1 MPVTRPRRKARRAL
15 RRRWET
21 ATSSGA
27 SAIHANAGWPNLGKL
42 SARSAPESSASRKSK
57 DALAGADVPL
67 HLLFFLDL
75 PRRLVG
81 VLAIGIAADLHSI
94 NHGRAGSRI
103 EHERWIAFRGQPPG
117 HRGRLVAILE

>member
-1 MPVTRPRRKARRAL
+1 MPVTRPRRKARRAV
-15 RRRWET
+15 RRRCVT

-42 SARSAPESSASRKSK
+42 SARSAPERIASRKSK

-81 VLAIGIAADLHSI
+81 VLTIGIAADLHSI
-94 NHGRAGSRI
+94 NHGRSGGGI
-103 EHERWIAFRGQPPG
+103 KHERRI
-117 HRGRLVAILE
+117 